1 VSEAAFER
9 AVTVRRDARPVA
21 KQLQRYVLHEVL
33 GRGGMAVVHRAVD
46 ANGRIVAL
54 KQLLPQ
60 NEFDVDFDLVRS
72 FIEEAR
78 LATRFHHVNIARTY
92 SLAKLDQSYVI
103 EMEYVPGPT
112 LLELATRSEVA
123 GALPVSVVI
132 QILIQMCDALEHVH
146 TMCDDAGKP
155 LALVHRDVSMSN
167 IIVSDS
173 GIVKLIDFGIVK
185 GHSSQAPT
193 QAGLIK
199 GKLAYVAPEY
209 LAGNIDSRADLFALG
224 VIAHELL
231 TDRRLF
237 YGKNDLDTLL
247 RLRSLR
253 VAPPSCT
260 RPDVPRELDAIV
272 LTALERDPARRW
284 QSATEMRAALVALQP
299 ADARP
304 IAEWAQ
310 WALSRQPAR
319 FNSQLLRVLDTF
331 DEVVVEVAPD
341 MVLEAA
347 PVPRPGKLPIAR
359 GDSRTLLLLSLL
371 TGLGGV
377 AFLLMYVVAC
387 ALT

>member
-1 VSEAAFER
+1 
-9 AVTVRRDARPVA
+9 
-21 KQLQRYVLHEVL
+21 
-33 GRGGMAVVHRAVD
+33 MAVVHRATD
-46 ANGRIVAL
+46 PLGRIVAL
-54 KQLLPQ
+54 KQLLPH
-60 NEFDVDFDLVRS
+60 NEFDVDFDVVRS

-92 SLAKLDQSYVI
+92 SLAKLDQTYVI

-112 LLELATRSEVA
+112 LLELASRSEAA

-132 QILIQMCDALEHVH
+132 QILIQMCSALDHVH
-146 TMCDDAGKP
+146 TMCDDSGKP
-155 LALVHRDVSMSN
+155 LALVHRDISMSN
-167 IIVSDS
+167 IIVSDG

-209 LAGNIDSRADLFALG
+209 LTGKIDSRADLFALG

-237 YGKNDLDTLL
+237 YGKNDLDTLM
-247 RLRSLR
+247 RLRTLR
-253 VAPPSCT
+253 VAAPSRT
-260 RPDVPRELDAIV
+260 RSDVPPELDAIV
-272 LTALERDPARRW
+272 MTALERDPDHRW
-284 QSATEMRAALVALQP
+284 QSATAMRAALVALQP
-299 ADARP
+299 ADPRP
-304 IAEWAQ
+304 VAEWTQ
-310 WALSRQPAR
+310 WALSRQSPR
-319 FNSQLLRVLDTF
+319 FNSQLLRVLDTL
-331 DEVVVEVAPD
+331 DEGVVEVGVVDVAPD
-341 MVLEAA
+341 MVLEVA
-347 PVPRPGKLPIAR
+347 PAPELAKLPIAP
-359 GDSRTLLLLSLL
+359 GNSRTLLLLSLL